1 MVTLSLFSGSHTLRA
16 YPQTTWEIFPPQPG
30 LAWHCYQRVP
40 VFYCHFTEGNRPMPV
55 PPSLQIRHQSQW
67 IPLYKEEASHLS
79 WWHMPATPA
88 PGKLREEDSKFKV
101 HDVHWLIVSGWPGFA
116 WNILSQRE
124 SNKKDARQT
133 DRQKA
138 EEEVLLLASALGQQ
152 TPTNSLQS
160 LYSHSATF

>member
-1 MVTLSLFSGSHTLRA
+1 MLTHKPPGKSFHPSQAWLDTVTSVSLYSIATLQKATGPCLCLLLFKYVILSS
-16 YPQTTWEIFPPQPG
+16 
-30 LAWHCYQRVP
+30 
-40 VFYCHFTEGNRPMPV
+40 
-55 PPSLQIRHQSQW
+55 HQSQW
-67 IPLYKEEASHLS
+67 IPLYKEASHLS

-101 HDVHWLIVSGWPGFA
+101 RDVHWLIVSGWPGFV

-138 EEEVLLLASALGQQ
+138 EEEVLLLASALGQR